1 MSNVRVS
8 KSDDNLI
15 WRKRKNNKLNLR
27 ITDDEV
33 DILNTI
39 SFEDDEPISQ
49 IVRKAIRQYDT
60 LRKNKKHF

>member
-1 MSNVRVS
+1 MEQIN
-8 KSDDNLI
+8 KDNDNLI

-60 LRKNKKHF
+60 LRKNKKRF

>member
-1 MSNVRVS
+1 MEQYN
-8 KSDDNLI
+8 KNNDNLI

-60 LRKNKKHF
+60 LRKNKKRF